1 LTSPA
6 TAQTPDTRKRG
17 TLVITAVIIAAVV
30 LLFFIFAGLYA
41 DWLWFQQLGFESVL
55 TTQWL
60 ATAVMFLIGFFGM
73 ALPLWASIE
82 IAFRRRPVYAKL
94 NAQLD
99 RYQQVIEPL
108 RRLAT
113 LGIPIAFGFFAG
125 IAAATRWQVALMW
138 LNRTPTGE
146 TDPQFGLD
154 LSFYL
159 FELPFYQS
167 VVTFASAVVIV
178 CALAALATSYLYGA
192 LRVNGR
198 EVRISKT
205 ARIQLAITGAVY
217 LLLQAVAFWLDQ
229 YATLS
234 ETSSGLLFGASY
246 ADVNA
251 VIPGKQ
257 IIAGIAVVVALLF
270 IITAIIGRWRLP
282 VIGTAL
288 LIVASI
294 IAGAAVPWVVQ
305 RFQVEPSVRTL
316 EAPYI
321 ERNIEATRAAY
332 GVSDVVETPYAA
344 TSTAE
349 PGQLRDDAETTA
361 SIRILDPALVSDSF
375 AQLEQI
381 RQYYSFADHL
391 DVDRYEIDGQVQD
404 TVIAVRE
411 VNAANTGGTNSQY
424 NETFVYTHG
433 FGVVAA
439 AGNQRTPDGMP
450 EFLQSGIPSTGV
462 LGDYE
467 PRIYFGENSPEYSIV
482 GAPDGAPEVE
492 LDYPAGGEDSN
503 NNATT
508 TFQGDGGPKL
518 DSIFK
523 QLIYAIKFQ
532 SEQIVLSD
540 AVNSESQIL
549 YDRDPRERVQ
559 KVAPYLTL
567 DSDAYPAVVDEKV
580 VWVVDGYTTSAEYP
594 YSDVQSLSTA
604 IVDTYTDEPLVALD
618 QINYIRNSVKATVD
632 AYSGEVT
639 LYAWDDEDPILSTW
653 QKIFPTTVKPASE
666 MSEDLLSHVRY
677 PADLFKVQR
686 AILGTYHVTDTN
698 SFYSGDDAWVT
709 PNDPTAP
716 AATAQ
721 AQPPYYLS
729 MQLPGMEEPAFSIY
743 STYIP
748 RSEGEG
754 TRNVLTG
761 YLAVN
766 SDPGENYGKFTLL
779 TLPKQDTVPGP
790 GQVQNNFNA
799 DPVVSRDLNILNQG
813 STTVE
818 RGNLLTLPV
827 GGGLLYVQ
835 PVYVQSTGETSYP
848 VLQKVLVSFGDR
860 IAFEDSLDAALDE
873 IFGGDSGADA
883 GDEGVPTTP
892 IDPTE
897 PIDPA
902 EPADPDEPAEP
913 EEPAG
918 SDFEQ
923 ALADAQQALEDR
935 QAAYAAND
943 LVGAAEADEQLQD
956 ALERLFATSE

>member
-1 LTSPA
+1 MTSATSQTPA
-6 TAQTPDTRKRG
+6 TRRRG

-30 LLFFIFAGLYA
+30 LLFFIFAGLYT

-55 TTQWL
+55 ITQWL
-60 ATAVMFLIGFFGM
+60 ASAVMFLIGFFGM
-73 ALPLWASIE
+73 ALPVWLSIE

-99 RYQQVIEPL
+99 RYQEVIEPL

-113 LGIPIAFGFFAG
+113 FGIPIVFGFFAG
-125 IAAATRWQVALMW
+125 IASATRWEQALMW

-154 LSFYL
+154 ISFYL
-159 FELPFYQS
+159 FELPFYQGI
-167 VVTFASAVVIV
+167 VTFASAVVIIS
-178 CALAALATSYLYGA
+178 ALAALATSYLYGA
-192 LRVNGR
+192 IRVSGR

-217 LLLQAVAFWLDQ
+217 LLLQAVSFWLDQ

-234 ETSSGLLFGASY
+234 ETSSGLLYGASY
-246 ADVNA
+246 TDVNA
-251 VIPGKQ
+251 VIPGKA
-257 IIAGIAVVVALLF
+257 IIAGVAAFVAILF
-270 IITAIIGRWRLP
+270 IVTAVIGRWRLP
-282 VIGTAL
+282 IIGTAL
-288 LIVASI
+288 LIVVSI
-294 IAGAAVPWVVQ
+294 LVGSVYPWIVQ
-305 RFQVEPSVRTL
+305 RFQVEPSVRSL
-316 EAPYI
+316 EAEYL

-332 GVSDVVETPYAA
+332 GVSEVVETPYSA
-344 TSTAE
+344 TTDAE
-349 PGQLRDDAETTA
+349 PGQLRGDAETTA

-375 AQLEQI
+375 RQLEQI

-391 DVDRYEIDGQVQD
+391 DVDRYEVDGEVQD

-411 VNAANTGGTNSQY
+411 VNAANTGGSNSRY

-450 EFLQSGIPSTGV
+450 EFIQSGIPSTGV
-462 LGDYE
+462 LGEYE
-467 PRIYFGENSPEYSIV
+467 PRIYFGEESPLYSIV
-482 GAPDGAPEVE
+482 GAPEGAPEIE
-492 LDYPAGGEDSN
+492 LDYPAGGENSDR
-503 NNATT
+503 NATT
-508 TFQGDGGPKL
+508 TYQGDGGPKL
-518 DSIFK
+518 DNIFK
-523 QLIYAIKFQ
+523 QLVYAIKFQ

-540 AVNSESQIL
+540 AVNEESQIL
-549 YDRDPRERVQ
+549 YDRDPRQRVQ

-567 DSDAYPAVVDEKV
+567 DSEAYPAVVDEKV
-580 VWVVDGYTTSAEYP
+580 VWIVDGYTTSAEYP
-594 YSDVQSLSTA
+594 YSDVQALSEA
-604 IVDTYTDEPLVALD
+604 IVDTYTEEPLVALD

-639 LYAWDDEDPILSTW
+639 LYAWDEEDPVLATW
-653 QKIFPTTVKPASE
+653 QKIFPATLKPVSE

-686 AILGTYHVTDTN
+686 AILGTYHVTDAN

-709 PNDPTAP
+709 PPEPTAS
-716 AATAQ
+716 AAAAK

-729 MQLPGMEEPAFSIY
+729 MQLPGMEEPAFSLY

-748 RSEGEG
+748 RSSGEG

-766 SDPGENYGKFTLL
+766 ADAGENYGEFTLL
-779 TLPKQDTVPGP
+779 TLPKDDTVPGP

-813 STTVE
+813 STTVR

-835 PVYVQSTGETSYP
+835 PIYVQSTGETSFP
-848 VLQKVLVSFGDR
+848 VLQKVLVSFGEE
-860 IAFEDSLDAALDE
+860 IAFEDSLDAALDA
-873 IFGGDSGADA
+873 IFGGDSGANA
-883 GDEGVPTTP
+883 GDEGVPSTP
-892 IDPTE
+892 LDPTE

-902 EPADPDEPAEP
+902 EPADPGAPTTPSEPGTP
-913 EEPAG
+913 
-918 SDFEQ
+918 DFEA
-923 ALADAQQALEDR
+923 ALADAQEALQER
-935 QAAYAAND
+935 EAAYAAND
-943 LVGAAEADEQLQD
+943 LVAAAEADEKLQD
-956 ALERLFATSE
+956 ALERLFTASQ

>member
-1 LTSPA
+1 MTSA
-6 TAQTPDTRKRG
+6 SAQTPATKRRS

-30 LLFFIFAGLYA
+30 LLFFIFAGLYT
-41 DWLWFQQLGFESVL
+41 DWLWFEQLGFESVL

-60 ATAVMFLIGFFGM
+60 ASAALFAIGFLAM
-73 ALPLWASIE
+73 AIPVWLSIE

-99 RYQQVIEPL
+99 RYQQVVEPL

-113 LGIPIAFGFFAG
+113 FGIPIVFGFFAG
-125 IAAATRWQVALMW
+125 IAAATRWEMALLW

-154 LSFYL
+154 ISFYL
-159 FELPFYQS
+159 FELPFYS
-167 VVTFASAVVIV
+167 GIVAFGSAVVIV
-178 CALAALATSYLYGA
+178 SALAASYLYGA
-192 LRVNGR
+192 IRVNGR

-217 LLLQAVAFWLDQ
+217 LILQAVAFWLDQ

-234 ETSSGLLFGASY
+234 ETSSGLLYGASY
-246 ADVNA
+246 TDVNA
-251 VIPGKQ
+251 VIPGKA
-257 IIAGIAVVVALLF
+257 ILALAAAVVAVLF
-270 IITAIIGRWRLP
+270 LITAVIGRWRLP
-282 VIGTAL
+282 IVGTAL
-288 LIVASI
+288 LVITAI
-294 IAGAAVPWVVQ
+294 IAGSVVPWVIQ
-305 RFQVEPSVRTL
+305 RFQVEPSVRSL
-316 EAPYI
+316 EAPYL

-344 TSTAE
+344 TTDAE
-349 PGQLRDDAETTA
+349 PGQLRGDAETTA

-375 AQLEQI
+375 RQLEQI

-391 DVDRYEIDGQVQD
+391 DVDRYEIDGTLQD

-411 VNAANTGGTNSQY
+411 VDAANTGAGNSRY

-439 AGNQRTPDGMP
+439 AGNERTADGMP
-450 EFLQSGIPSTGV
+450 QFIQSGIPSTGV
-462 LGDYE
+462 LGEYE
-467 PRIYFGENSPEYSIV
+467 PRIYFGENSPAYSIV
-482 GAPDGAPEVE
+482 GAPEGAPEIE
-492 LDYPAGGEDSN
+492 LDYPAGGEDSDR
-503 NNATT
+503 NATT
-508 TFQGDGGPKL
+508 TYEGDGGPKL
-518 DSIFK
+518 DNIFK
-523 QLIYAIKFQ
+523 QLVYAIKFQ

-549 YDRDPRERVQ
+549 YDRDPRERVR

-567 DSDAYPAVVDEKV
+567 DSDPYPAVVDGKV
-580 VWVVDGYTTSAEYP
+580 LWIVDGYTTSAEYP
-594 YSDVQSLSTA
+594 YSDVQALSNA
-604 IVDTYTDEPLVALD
+604 IVDTYTEEPLVALD
-618 QINYIRNSVKATVD
+618 EINYIRNSVKATVD

-639 LYAWDDEDPILSTW
+639 LYAWDDEDPVLATW
-653 QKIFPTTVKPASE
+653 QKIFPATVVPASE
-666 MSEDLLSHVRY
+666 MSEQLLAHVRY

-709 PNDPTAP
+709 PPEPTAT

-729 MQLPGMEEPAFSIY
+729 MQLPGMEEPAFSLY

-748 RSEGEG
+748 RSSGGEVA
-754 TRNVLTG
+754 RNVLTG

-766 SDPGENYGKFTLL
+766 SDAGENYGEFTLL

-790 GQVQNNFNA
+790 GQVQNNFNS
-799 DPVVSRDLNILNQG
+799 DPVVSRDLNILDQG

-835 PVYVQSTGETSYP
+835 PVYVRSTGETSYP
-848 VLQKVLVSFGDR
+848 VLQKVLVSFGEE
-860 IAFEDSLDAALDE
+860 IAFEDSLDAALDS

-892 IDPTE
+892 IDPSE
-897 PIDPA
+897 PLVPTD
-902 EPADPDEPAEP
+902 P
-913 EEPAG
+913 EEPTDPG
-918 SDFEQ
+918 TPGLSDFET
-923 ALADAQQALEDR
+923 ALADAQNALEER
-935 QAAYAAND
+935 EAAYAAGD
-943 LVGAAEADEQLQD
+943 RVAAAEADERLQD
-956 ALERLFATSE
+956 ALERLFAASESE